1 MSSLAA
7 GYGLDLDLELGIS
20 FAGLFSAPELA
31 AADLLLQLSVLGEA
45 EATKPSRSSASSC
58 CEGLSVE
65 VEERVFEE
73 NPSSASTEL
82 LDTRER
88 KRYRPLSELYSDTIP
103 LTSAAAAAAAVK
115 KKRRKT
121 HHDHGRASSSWVSE
135 ATRYGGDY

>member
-7 GYGLDLDLELGIS
+7 GYGLDLDLELGIW

-58 CEGLSVE
+58 CEGLSVG

-73 NPSSASTEL
+73 TPSSPSTEL
-82 LDTRER
+82 LDARAR

-103 LTSAAAAAAAVK
+103 PTSAAAAVK

-121 HHDHGRASSSWVSE
+121 HHDHRGASSSWESE

>member
-73 NPSSASTEL
+73 TPSSASTEL
-82 LDTRER
+82 LDTRTR
-88 KRYRPLSELYSDTIP
+88 KRYRPLSKLYSDTIP
-103 LTSAAAAAAAVK
+103 LTAAAASVN

-121 HHDHGRASSSWVSE
+121 HHDHGGASSSWESE

>member
-7 GYGLDLDLELGIS
+7 GYGLDMDLELGIW

-31 AADLLLQLSVLGEA
+31 AAELLLQLSVLGEA

-58 CEGLSVE
+58 CEGLSIE
-65 VEERVFEE
+65 LEERVFEE

-82 LDTRER
+82 LDTRAR

-103 LTSAAAAAAAVK
+103 LTSAAAAAAVK

-121 HHDHGRASSSWVSE
+121 HHDHGGASSSWESE